1 MGFSEVSLKVAR
13 AGLCGFPTYRW
24 GNTRILPSSAIVPV
38 LRIRVPHTRILN
50 RISRLRGI

>member
-50 RISRLRGI
+50 RISQLRGI